1 MQSVS
6 EFDHTL
12 ILVSDLDDADARMRR
27 LGFRP
32 TPRGV
37 HSAHMGTANS
47 TIMLSDMTY
56 FEVIG
61 VLNPT
66 PSNEGMRRML
76 ERGPGLLGYAVK
88 TSDVGATLGELEAVS
103 ANDGGVIEFSR
114 PVELP
119 DGTRDAAFSI
129 IGIDPAK
136 ALGLKMFACQH
147 HTPDVV
153 WREDYLEQPNGVC
166 GVTALLGAAPD
177 PGQAAAPMSAL
188 FDGRVVAQDDEVAV
202 RFDNVTVS
210 FLTPDALADRFGL
223 EAYDEPALHVL
234 RLATRDPDLTRR
246 TLNGNHVVYEDRGED
261 TLRVSPQDACG
272 AMIEF
277 VPA

>member
-1 MQSVS
+1 MQSVR
-6 EFDHTL
+6 EFDHAL
-12 ILVSDLDDADARMRR
+12 ILVSDLDDGDARMRK

-66 PSNEGMRRML
+66 PSNEGMRIML
-76 ERGPGLLGYAVK
+76 ERGQGLFGYAVK
-88 TSDVGATLGELEAVS
+88 TGDVHTTMTELAALS
-103 ANDGGVIEFSR
+103 ANAGDVVEFSR
-114 PVELP
+114 AVDLP
-119 DGTRDAAFSI
+119 GGPRDAAFSI
-129 IGIDPAK
+129 INIDPAR
-136 ALGLKMFACQH
+136 ALGLKMFTCQH

-153 WREDYLEQPNGVC
+153 WREDYLEQPNGVT
-166 GVTALLGAAPD
+166 GVAAVVGAARD
-177 PGQAAAPMSAL
+177 LNVAEASLRLL
-188 FDGRVVAQDDEVAV
+188 FGDRVAV
-202 RFDNVTVS
+202 QGGEVTIGFDNSTVT
-210 FLTPDALADRFGL
+210 FLSPDELLSRFGL
-223 EAYDEPALHVL
+223 KAFDEPALHVL
-234 RLATRDPDLTRR
+234 RLRTRDLDLTRR
-246 TLNGNHVVYEDRGED
+246 TLTGNHVEFEDRGND